1 MENQQIQ
8 FQLSSDEKYTP
19 YVNEYTENGDEN
31 MKITT
36 QGTPET
42 NDDWRNDV
50 STSSSHKINRCN

>member
-19 YVNEYTENGDEN
+19 YVNEYTENGDGN

-42 NDDWRNDV
+42 NDD
-50 STSSSHKINRCN
+50 